1 MATPR
6 LRPEPRHA
14 VCWPYYYRLG
24 LRHNLTCGSGKFWHC
39 AHVQQC
45 CCDGWHGNH
54 VGKGEG
60 KVFIP
65 SKDYSSQ
72 QYWYTPTRSFLSNY
86 YKELQNYVYYI
97 LRNTSCV
104 LAATSR
110 HTLSILFVKPKKS
123 LMIAIVR
130 ILHTG
135 GGTFRNIGWG
145 CGTSFPKPLSCLRP
159 KSATFAILFLTGSKI

>member
-14 VCWPYYYRLG
+14 VRWPYYYRLG

-54 VGKGEG
+54 VGEGEG
-60 KVFIP
+60 KVFSPPRTTRANNI
-65 SKDYSSQ
+65 DIHQ
-72 QYWYTPTRSFLSNY
+72 QGLFLSIIT
-86 YKELQNYVYYI
+86 KSFKIMFIIFLGI
-97 LRNTSCV
+97 L

-123 LMIAIVR
+123 LMIVR

-159 KSATFAILFLTGSKI
+159 